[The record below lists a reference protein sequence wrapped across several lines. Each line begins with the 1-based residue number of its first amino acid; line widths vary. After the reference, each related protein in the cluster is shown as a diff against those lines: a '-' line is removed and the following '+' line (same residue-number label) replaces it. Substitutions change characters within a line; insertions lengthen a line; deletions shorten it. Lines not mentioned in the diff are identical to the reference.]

1 MLVLVETAAGYGLFR
16 VGDKK
21 TKKMDADEVMAAFD
35 SKTLPVSLHAWQWF
49 KDSKQALELT
59 TSLIEG
65 SLDKKLS
72 KFLKKHVTD
81 SDLLP
86 VQDKTLA
93 AAISAQLDLDIHNN
107 SSASLQLWRG
117 VRDQLGSLVEG
128 LEVSSL
134 QQMSLGLSHTINRFK
149 LKFSPEKVD
158 TMIVQAVGLLDD
170 LDKELNNFAMRL
182 REWYGWH
189 FPELAKIVTDNL
201 AYARLVLALGF
212 RVNTKTTAEAVL
224 AEALAGSDEVVAEVK
239 KAAEVSMGV
248 EITEEDLV
256 HIKELAERVVE
267 LSVYRKNLAEY
278 LTHRM
283 QAISPN
289 LTYMVGELVGAR
301 LISHAG
307 SLMNLAKHPSST
319 VQILGAEKALF
330 RALKTR
336 QSTPKYGLIYH
347 ASIVGQSQPS
357 HKGKISRVLAAK
369 LSLCAR
375 VDALGEGSNDVTVGR
390 VHKEY
395 VERKLKDIESGATMA
410 GGYGANG
417 GNKAYNKS
425 APGPSYNQQAD
436 RFNKRP
442 FDGADDGSAKRPRF

>member
-1 MLVLVETAAGYGLFR
+1 MLILIETAAGYGLVR

-21 TKKMDADEVMAAFD
+21 TKKLEADEILTAFE
-35 SKTLPVSLHAWQWF
+35 SKTLPMSLHAWQFF

-59 TSLIEG
+59 SALIEG
-65 SLDKKLS
+65 SLDKKLA
-72 KFLKKHVTD
+72 KFLQKNTTD
-81 SDLLP
+81 SDILC
-86 VQDKTLA
+86 VQDKSLA
-93 AAISAQLDLDIHNN
+93 SAIASTLDLQLHTNAA
-107 SSASLQLWRG
+107 ASLQLYRG
-117 VRDQLGSLVEG
+117 VREQLSSLVEG
-128 LEVSSL
+128 LDTKSL
-134 QQMSLGLSHTINRFK
+134 HQMSLGLAHTVNRFK

-189 FPELAKIVTDNL
+189 FPELAKIVGDNL
-201 AYARLVLALGF
+201 VYAKLVLTVGY
-212 RVNTKTTAEAVL
+212 RTEVKTIDENATDAVTSAEILV
-224 AEALAGSDEVVAEVK
+224 EVK

-248 EITEEDLV
+248 EITDEDLM

-278 LTHRM
+278 LAHRM

-289 LTYMVGELVGAR
+289 LTYMVGELIGAR

-357 HKGKISRVLAAK
+357 AKGKISRVLAAK

-375 VDALGEGSNDVTVGR
+375 VDALGEGSEVTVGR
-390 VHKEY
+390 GYKEY
-395 VERKLKDIESGATMA
+395 VEKKLKDIEAGPNAHPAKRGGDFGA
-410 GGYGANG
+410 GG
-417 GNKAYNKS
+417 
-425 APGPSYNQQAD
+425 Q
-436 RFNKRP
+436 
-442 FDGADDGSAKRPRF
+442 AKRPRY